1 MAERSVQN
9 TALGAAT
16 CRLIE
21 QYHPAETRLFDDS
34 LAKDMVGTPIRTLM
48 RFGVMRNFT
57 LKRTDAILRGLYGV
71 QICRTRFID
80 DAVRAALSTGI
91 GQSVILGAG
100 YDTRAYRLA
109 GMERAEVLEVDL
121 ESVQED
127 KKRKLRSRFGQLPE
141 NVTFVPIDFDA
152 QTLEAVLAG
161 TVFDPSMP
169 AVYVWEGVTQY
180 LSEESVRRTLA
191 FVGGSAPGSILVFTY
206 VLKSMIERRSAIQG
220 ADRLMDVVAKR
231 GSPWLFGLEPSSVP
245 SFLKPYHLDLTED
258 VGNTDYQSRYLEPLG
273 RSLVVSECERVVQ
286 AVVVRP

>member
-1 MAERSVQN
+1 M
-9 TALGAAT
+9 L
-16 CRLIE
+16 
-21 QYHPAETRLFDDS
+21 
-34 LAKDMVGTPIRTLM
+34 
-48 RFGVMRNFT
+48 RNFT
-57 LKRTDAILRGLYGV
+57 LKRTDAILQGLYGV